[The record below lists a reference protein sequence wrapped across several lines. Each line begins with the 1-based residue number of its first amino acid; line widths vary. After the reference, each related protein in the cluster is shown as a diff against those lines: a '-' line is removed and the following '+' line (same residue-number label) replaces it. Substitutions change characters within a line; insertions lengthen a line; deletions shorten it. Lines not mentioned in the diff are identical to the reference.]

1 MPLVKVK
8 LYMSFR
14 EIAGSDEVALN
25 LPDGA
30 TVADM
35 LEEISRR
42 HPELGRRIENED
54 YILMKGGRW
63 PKPHEKLNEG
73 DEFALFPP
81 VGGGSPEVL

>member
-1 MPLVKVK
+1 MPIVKVK

-14 EIAGSDEVALN
+14 EIAGSEEISLY

-35 LEEISRR
+35 LEEISKEL
-42 HPELGRRIENED
+42 PELGRRIEKED

-63 PKPHEKLNEG
+63 PKPHEKLSDG